1 MIWRKKHWTILCTET
16 SNSTKINITQNPTID
31 ENIALSNQSQ
41 LEVLLQ
47 TLVVITEAGGKTK
60 TVRALLDTGS
70 QRSYL
75 LKSTINQM
83 KATAKQSENL
93 THIVFGGI
101 SSKKQHNCYK
111 HSVSNLKKTYSCKM
125 QVLDQQVICG
135 YIPSIQE
142 GPWIEELWNKGNEF
156 TDVVKSSQPIE
167 LLIGTDYAGNFF
179 TENVLHLSSGL
190 VAVETYLGWSIMGK
204 PNPDFN
210 RKFSSSLL
218 VKSVKEES
226 CEGPG
231 HYLSHRRVS
240 KSYPT
245 VGVPDLDK
253 IENIYVKKPWKH
265 VQLKTSSNEVIRPI
279 KRIYPLDIRYAG
291 EDCPSSERTLTTKSG
306 RTVKVP
312 SRFMST

>member
-1 MIWRKKHWTILCTET
+1 MKKNLEVGGTDGVPPPLKGLKKSKACFVCLKVRHRFRNCKSNVQYMIWRKKHWTILCPET
-16 SNSTKINITQNPTID
+16 SNSTNINITQNPTID

-47 TLVVITEAGGKTK
+47 TLVVITEVGGKTK

-111 HSVSNLKKTYSCKM
+111 LSVSNLKKTYSCKM
-125 QVLDQQVICG
+125 QVLDQQVICQ

-142 GPWIEELWNKGNEF
+142 GPWSEELQNKGNEF
-156 TDVVKSSQPIE
+156 TDIGKSSQPIE
-167 LLIGTDYAGNFF
+167 LLIGADYAGNFF

-190 VAVETYLGWSIMGK
+190 VAVETYLG
-204 PNPDFN
+204 
-210 RKFSSSLL
+210 
-218 VKSVKEES
+218 
-226 CEGPG
+226 
-231 HYLSHRRVS
+231 
-240 KSYPT
+240 
-245 VGVPDLDK
+245 
-253 IENIYVKKPWKH
+253 
-265 VQLKTSSNEVIRPI
+265 
-279 KRIYPLDIRYAG
+279 
-291 EDCPSSERTLTTKSG
+291 
-306 RTVKVP
+306 
-312 SRFMST
+312 